1 VEEGLPVQP
10 LEGITVVT
18 VEQAV
23 AAPICTRH
31 LGDLGARVIKVENR
45 VGGDFARGYDD
56 VVNGMSAYFAWA
68 NRNKES
74 VALDLKH
81 PLGASALGRLVARAD
96 VLVQN
101 LAPGAAARLGLDP
114 QSLRAAHPELITVG
128 ISGYGEGGPMAKARA
143 YDLLAQSEA
152 GSCAITGFAGQP
164 AKPGIPIADIGA
176 GMYALSS
183 VLTALF
189 VRERT
194 GEGTAISVG
203 MFDVMTEWMG
213 YALNVARYAG
223 VDIEPVGVGSSA
235 VAPYGAYPT
244 ADGQTVVLGTT
255 NDREWRRLA
264 ADVLRRPDLAD
275 EPRYATNSDRVARR
289 AELDAVI
296 GEWAAGL
303 PLAQC
308 RMAAEAAALGH
319 ARLNRPTEVLN
330 HPQLAER
337 DRWREIGSPVGPV
350 LGLLPPPESPDWDWR
365 LDPIP
370 ALGQHTEAVLRELAG
385 LGRDELAAM
394 RAAGVIGPGDGAAGS
409 GSAVPGR
416 DSAVP
421 GGGIDG
427 R

>member
-1 VEEGLPVQP
+1 MTAPPLNAENGILRPVQP
-10 LEGITVVT
+10 LRGITVVT

-45 VGGDFARGYDD
+45 AGGDFARDYDA

-81 PLGASALGRLVARAD
+81 PLGGDVLARLIARAD
-96 VLVQN
+96 VVVQN

-114 QSLRAAHPELITVG
+114 AELRKARPELITVD
-128 ISGYGEGGPMAKARA
+128 ISGYGNGGPYASARA

-152 GSCAITGFAGQP
+152 GSCAITGHPGMP

-183 VLTALF
+183 VLAALF

-194 GEGTAISVG
+194 GQGTSVSVG
-203 MFDVMTEWMG
+203 LFDVVTEWMG
-213 YALNVARYAG
+213 YALNLARYGGFDLEPIG
-223 VDIEPVGVGSSA
+223 VSSPA
-235 VAPYGAYPT
+235 VAPYGAYQT
-244 ADGQTVVLGTT
+244 ADGQTLVLGTT

-264 ADVLRRPDLAD
+264 TGVLGRPDLAAD
-275 EPRYATNSDRVARR
+275 PRYATNSDRVARR
-289 AELDAVI
+289 KELDAVI
-296 GEWAAGL
+296 QDWAATRS
-303 PLAQC
+303 LAEC
-308 RMAAEAAALGH
+308 RQAAGAAALGH
-319 ARLNRPTEVLN
+319 ARLNRPTDVLG
-330 HPQLAER
+330 HPQLTER
-337 DRWREIGSPVGPV
+337 NRWQEIGSPVGPM

-370 ALGQHTEAVLRELAG
+370 ALGEHTEAVLRELGFDAP
-385 LGRDELAAM
+385 EVSAM
-394 RAAGVIGPGDGAAGS
+394 RAAGVID
-409 GSAVPGR
+409 
-416 DSAVP
+416 
-421 GGGIDG
+421 
-427 R
+427 

>member
-1 VEEGLPVQP
+1 MHP
-10 LEGITVVT
+10 LQGITVVA

-45 VGGDFARGYDD
+45 AGGDFARGYDD

-81 PLGASALGRLVARAD
+81 PLGREALSRLVARAD

-114 QSLRAAHPELITVG
+114 AALRAAHPGLIVVG
-128 ISGYGEGGPMAKARA
+128 ISGYGNGGPYAQARA

-152 GSCAITGFAGQP
+152 GSCAITGSAGQP

-183 VLTALF
+183 VLAALF

-194 GEGTAISVG
+194 GEGAAISVG
-203 MFDVMTEWMG
+203 LFDAVAEWMG
-213 YALNVARYAG
+213 YALALARYAG
-223 VDIEPVGVGSSA
+223 VDLEPNGVSSPS
-235 VAPYGAYPT
+235 VAPYGAYRT
-244 ADGQTVVLGTT
+244 ADGQTLVLGTT

-264 ADVLRRPDLAD
+264 LDVLRRPDLAD
-275 EPRYATNSDRVARR
+275 DPRYATNSGRVARR

-296 GEWAAGL
+296 GGWAAAL
-303 PLAQC
+303 PLAEC
-308 RMAAEAAALGH
+308 RKAAAAASLGH
-319 ARLNRPTEVLN
+319 ARLNKPTEVLR
-330 HPQLAER
+330 HPQLTER
-337 DRWREIGSPVGPV
+337 DRWREIGSPAGPV

-370 ALGQHTEAVLRELAG
+370 ALGEHTQSVLSELGFSAA
-385 LGRDELAAM
+385 DLARM
-394 RAAGVIGPGDGAAGS
+394 RAECVID
-409 GSAVPGR
+409 
-416 DSAVP
+416 
-421 GGGIDG
+421 
-427 R
+427 

>member
-1 VEEGLPVQP
+1 M
-10 LEGITVVT
+10 
-18 VEQAV
+18 
-23 AAPICTRH
+23 
-31 LGDLGARVIKVENR
+31 AR
-45 VGGDFARGYDD
+45 
-56 VVNGMSAYFAWA
+56 
-68 NRNKES
+68 
-74 VALDLKH
+74 
-81 PLGASALGRLVARAD
+81 
-96 VLVQN
+96 
-101 LAPGAAARLGLDP
+101 
-114 QSLRAAHPELITVG
+114 
-128 ISGYGEGGPMAKARA
+128 ARA

-152 GSCAITGFAGQP
+152 GSCAITGFAGRP

-213 YALNVARYAG
+213 YALNFARYAG
-223 VDIEPVGVGSSA
+223 IDIEPVGVGSQA

-244 ADGQTVVLGTT
+244 ADRQTVVLGVT

-264 ADVLRRPDLAD
+264 ADVLRRPDLAED
-275 EPRYATNSDRVARR
+275 PRYATNSDRVARR

-303 PLAQC
+303 PLAEC
-308 RMAAEAAALGH
+308 RKAAEAAALGH
-319 ARLNRPTEVLN
+319 ARLNRPTEVLD
-330 HPQLAER
+330 HPQLTER

-370 ALGQHTEAVLRELAG
+370 ALGQHTDAVLRELG
-385 LGRDELAAM
+385 FGPDELAAM
-394 RAAGVIGPGDGAAGS
+394 RAAGVI
-409 GSAVPGR
+409 
-416 DSAVP
+416 
-421 GGGIDG
+421 DG

>member
-1 VEEGLPVQP
+1 MQP
-10 LEGITVVT
+10 LAGITVVA

-31 LGDLGARVIKVENR
+31 LGDLGARVIKVEHR

-56 VVNGMSAYFAWA
+56 VVNGLSAYFAWA

-81 PLGASALGRLVARAD
+81 PLGADALGRLVATAD

-114 QSLRAAHPELITVG
+114 QALRSARPALITVG
-128 ISGYGEGGPMAKARA
+128 ISGYGDGGPMAKARA

-152 GSCAITGFAGQP
+152 GSCAITGFAGRP

-213 YALNVARYAG
+213 YALNWARYAG
-223 VDIEPVGVGSSA
+223 IDIEPVGVGSQA

-255 NDREWRRLA
+255 NDKEWRRLA
-264 ADVLRRPDLAD
+264 TDVLRRPDLAD
-275 EPRYATNSDRVARR
+275 DPRYATNSDRVARR

-303 PLAQC
+303 SLAQC
-308 RMAAEAAALGH
+308 RQAAEAATLGH
-319 ARLNRPTEVLN
+319 ARLNRPTEVLG
-330 HPQLAER
+330 HPQLTER

-350 LGLLPPPESPDWDWR
+350 LGLLPPPESADWDWR

-370 ALGQHTEAVLRELAG
+370 ALGQHTDAVLRELG
-385 LGRDELAAM
+385 FGPDELAAM
-394 RAAGVIGPGDGAAGS
+394 RAAGVI
-409 GSAVPGR
+409 
-416 DSAVP
+416 
-421 GGGIDG
+421 DG